1 MELENRIV
9 YGPLWSRRFGW
20 DLGINLLPT
29 DRKLCVLDCVYCQYG
44 FSPRLDNRRTRFP
57 NVRDVIREWKQQL
70 DHARSIGAPL
80 KHTTVSGNGEPTMHP
95 HFAEIAAGLVDYRNA
110 HAPEVR
116 LAVLS
121 NGYRIHDP
129 AIRKALESFNEPVI
143 KFDSAIPAKYEQLDQ
158 PQYAFNL
165 PRLIQDLQG
174 FKKLQL
180 QTMFVKGWNDGAE
193 DLREWRKALGAIQPQ
208 LVQIYTIARDTAV
221 PGLCAL
227 SSKAL
232 NRIAHETTAIVNV
245 PVKAYF

>member
-1 MELENRIV
+1 MVLEDRIV

-44 FSPRLDNRRTRFP
+44 FTPRLHNRRTRFP
-57 NVRDVIREWKQQL
+57 NVREVIREWKRQL
-70 DHARSIGAPL
+70 DHARKIGVPL

-95 HFAEIAAGLVDYRNA
+95 HFAEIAAGLAKWRNA
-110 HAPEVR
+110 NAPEVR

-129 AIRKALESFNEPVI
+129 TIRKALQMFDEPVI
-143 KFDSAIPAKYEQLDQ
+143 KLDSAITEKYEQLDQ

-165 PRLIQDLQG
+165 PRFIKNLQR

-180 QTMFVKGWNDGAE
+180 QTMFVKGWNDEAE
-193 DLREWRKALGAIQPQ
+193 DLREWRKALSEIKPQ

-221 PGLCAL
+221 PGLCPL

-232 NRIAHETTAIVNV
+232 QRIAHETTQMINV
-245 PVKAYF
+245 PVKAYV